1 MKIVVLCGGLSPERD
16 VSLSTAAMSAAAL
29 RRLGHDVTCVDLFL
43 GVVEPTA
50 TVAEDAPNLDELR
63 ALRDDDSHVG
73 DGVFELCQG
82 ADLVFMAL
90 HGADGEDGKI
100 QAALDLLGVK
110 YTGSGPFGSA
120 LAMNKAVAKTLL
132 LAGGVRVANGVV
144 LRYAHEATEN
154 DFVTGKPA
162 GDYSYCGRVPYYGM
176 VDMIPPFVVKPC
188 SGGSSVGTTI
198 VYDLADTEAALAAA
212 FAVEDTVLV
221 EEYIAGRECDV
232 GVIAGR
238 ALPPIEIATS
248 EGFYDYKSKYQAGIA
263 VETCPADL
271 PQETTDAL
279 KAAALAVFEL
289 LHLEVYARMD
299 FIVAESG
306 EVFCLE
312 ANTLP
317 GLTPTSLMPQE
328 AAAEGLSYDEL
339 IALIVSESLKKYGG
353 A

>member
-29 RRLGHDVTCVDLFL
+29 RRLGHEVTCVDLFL
-43 GVVEPTA
+43 GVVEPA
-50 TVAEDAPNLDELR
+50 AVVGEDAPDLDALR
-63 ALRDDDSHVG
+63 ALRGDDSHVG

-110 YTGSGPFGSA
+110 YTGSGSFGSA

-132 LAGGVRVANGVV
+132 QAGGVRVARGSV

-154 DFVTGKPA
+154 DFVTGVPA
-162 GDYSYCGRVPYYGM
+162 GDYGYCGKVPYYGAEN
-176 VDMIPPFVVKPC
+176 VPLPFVVKPC

-198 VYDLADTEAALAAA
+198 VFDLFDKEAALAAA

-221 EEYIAGRECDV
+221 EEYIVGRECDV

-238 ALPPIEIATS
+238 ALPPIEIAT
-248 EGFYDYKSKYQAGIA
+248 EGFYDYKSKYQAGLA
-263 VETCPADL
+263 VETCPADF
-271 PQETTDAL
+271 PQETTEAL
-279 KAAALAVFEL
+279 KAAALRVFEL

-299 FIVAESG
+299 FIVAENG
-306 EVFCLE
+306 EVVCLE

-328 AAAEGLSYDEL
+328 AAAEGIAFDEL
-339 IALIVSESLKKYGG
+339 IALIVSESLKKYGVEN
-353 A
+353 